1 MEPAAKCN
9 KMVIRKKLKGGRC
22 IMLDFRKAKIG
33 NDNRYIKNLLFDERE
48 SREIVTKNLNKEK
61 DKEKSNLAKKQAVE
75 EKKKQ
80 ELLAKQQ
87 AAEEKK
93 KQELL
98 AKQQATEEKKKR
110 TFSKT
115 TSSRGEEKTRT
126 FSKTTSSRGKEK
138 TRFINKK
145 KSEKKFDEKKKKIK
159 TDSSAPEIIVAENI
173 TTNSQVYV
181 LKGTVKD
188 KSEFIFEI
196 DGQPL
201 ELDKDGNFVL
211 EGFII
216 DEEVGEELNLVAID
230 RWNNVSEK
238 TVKIEVK
245 LEEPKV
251 VKSFEKLMPNK
262 INIKKMIIGL
272 L

>member
-1 MEPAAKCN
+1 MALAVYFDYENEIKKLMSNPYDYEFETDAWGWQYFNNDNYDVFIAAWNNGPAAKCN

-61 DKEKSNLAKKQAVE
+61 DKEKSNLAKKQAA
-75 EKKKQ
+75 EKRKQ

-98 AKQQATEEKKKR
+98 AKQQATEEKKKELLA
-110 TFSKT
+110 KQQAA
-115 TSSRGEEKTRT
+115 EEK
-126 FSKTTSSRGKEK
+126 KKQELLAKQQAAEEK
-138 TRFINKK
+138 KKQDLLTKK

-216 DEEVGEELNLVAID
+216 DEEV
-230 RWNNVSEK
+230 EK
-238 TVKIEVK
+238 
-245 LEEPKV
+245 
-251 VKSFEKLMPNK
+251 N
-262 INIKKMIIGL
+262 
-272 L
+272 